1 MVFLFTVISPQN
13 KIFKYF
19 PNLIIQKV
27 FYIILL
33 FVIKSNI
40 NFVLYTLIFLFQMT
54 QSQIQPRNI
63 QHAKIMQSHVSKN
76 NSTIIRKFV
85 SYKYHL
91 SIFTLNTGR
100 SSKGIA
106 VEDTGIIT
114 GLASPRFS
122 STSYN
127 VGPQKTIPIL

>member
-1 MVFLFTVISPQN
+1 MVI
-13 KIFKYF
+13 
-19 PNLIIQKV
+19 
-27 FYIILL
+27 
-33 FVIKSNI
+33 
-40 NFVLYTLIFLFQMT
+40 
-54 QSQIQPRNI
+54 RNY
-63 QHAKIMQSHVSKN
+63 
-76 NSTIIRKFV
+76 V
-85 SYKYHL
+85 SYKYQL

-127 VGPQKTIPIL
+127 VGPQKTIPILWKLFHKYHHLITIFKAVIFHNYRVFF